1 MTKAADF
8 LMNKTGFYPAILL
21 ALLLASGG
29 CSKRS
34 EDAARL
40 AGKGTQI
47 AKNKFDGVSG
57 ATPWVVPYV
66 TNKNSFAAN
75 PQLGPGSDLKA
86 AVARIK
92 HAVVSVGILESSL
105 AGIHL
110 RNTGSGVIVDSRGY
124 ILTSYQAIEGNPSP
138 RVILFAA
145 DHKHQFVA
153 QIIAADPE
161 HNLALIK
168 ITAPDPLPKAV
179 LGDSQLIEP
188 GMWVMAMGSA
198 DGLSQRV
205 VPGVVSSTSRSVRVG
220 RKTIRNL
227 VETNIRDLPPG
238 IVGGPLL
245 DTDGRVIGIHVSK
258 TMILP
263 INDAGFMLQIAFTGP
278 GSAADQSVPLLTG
291 TWAARTKVSV
301 AWLGADVL
309 PMNPML
315 AKRLQAP
322 KSGLLVNS
330 VVAGSPADDAG
341 LMRGDVLTRFGAKR
355 VTGVAQMGRMVKRAK
370 PGSLVDIAV
379 VRDGKD
385 LKLSM
390 TVEAKPVGAAA
401 LIPSPAVPAATEV
414 DWFGME
420 FSNLTKGRAA
430 RFKIDPLETGVV
442 VIAAP
447 ALVRQATG
455 IKQGDLVRAVNGNP
469 VADMDQFLV
478 AASEIHNGGVVL
490 DILRNGQP
498 LYITVEKR

>member
-1 MTKAADF
+1 MKRPGALTVC
-8 LMNKTGFYPAILL
+8 L

-29 CSKRS
+29 CSERPV
-34 EDAARL
+34 EAVRR
-40 AGKGTQI
+40 AGKGTPI
-47 AKNKFDGVSG
+47 AKTNVDGVSG

-66 TNKNSFAAN
+66 TGKNSFAAN
-75 PQLGPGSDLKA
+75 TQRGPGSGLKA

-110 RNTGSGVIVDSRGY
+110 RNTGSGVIVDSRGF
-124 ILTSYQAIEGNPSP
+124 ILTSHQAIEGNPSP

-153 QIIAADPE
+153 QIMADDPE
-161 HNLALIK
+161 HNIALLK
-168 ITAPDPLPKAV
+168 ITAPDPLPQAV

-188 GMWVMAMGSA
+188 GMWIMAMGSA

-205 VPGVVSSTSRSVRVG
+205 VPGVVSSASRSVRVG

-227 VETNIRDLPPG
+227 VETNIRNLPAG
-238 IVGGPLL
+238 VVGGPLL
-245 DTDGRVIGIHVSK
+245 DIDGRVIGIHVSK

-263 INDAGFMLQIAFTGP
+263 INDAGFILQVAFTGP
-278 GSAADQSVPLLTG
+278 GSRADQSVPLLTG

-309 PMNPML
+309 PMNPAL

-322 KSGLLVNS
+322 KTGLLVNS

-341 LMRGDVLTRFGAKR
+341 LMRGDVLTKFGRRK
-355 VTGVAQMGRMVKRAK
+355 VTGAAQMGRLVKRAK
-370 PGSLVDIAV
+370 PGSLVNLAV
-379 VRDGKD
+379 VRGGKD

-390 TVEAKPVGAAA
+390 TVEAKPVGAVAP
-401 LIPSPAVPAATEV
+401 IPSPAVPVATEV

-442 VIAAP
+442 VIAAEG
-447 ALVRQATG
+447 LVRQATG

-469 VADMDQFLV
+469 VADVDQFLV
-478 AASEIHNGGVVL
+478 AASEIHNGGVVF
-490 DILRNGQP
+490 DVLRAGQP